1 VPVEHELV
9 RSPGARDA
17 RDKVGSSGIRGD
29 YLAGS
34 EAQGGH
40 ACTQEIDDPTLVC
53 MGWDLA
59 VDGHEVSDELNQ
71 VLPVLL
77 QKRIDHGA
85 AI

>member
-1 VPVEHELV
+1 VPVQNELV
-9 RSPGARDA
+9 PSPRAREARDE
-17 RDKVGSSGIRGD
+17 VGSSGIRGD

-34 EAQGGH
+34 EAQCGH
-40 ACTQEIDDPTLVC
+40 ACTQEIDDPTLIC

-59 VDGHEVSDELNQ
+59 VDGHEVSYELNQ
-71 VLPVLL
+71 LLPVLL